1 MNSKLEALFEQPGKR
16 YLDAADLNILSQY
29 ASSIPERLKVYRL
42 LRDQEVVLLQPVA
55 DLLQQQR
62 PDLSATVLERSL
74 RNGLLL
80 LRYVALAMLMD
91 DPAYIS
97 ARLQS
102 WLPEMIQSYNSQAVD
117 LALHELL
124 SQRLAQLL
132 LAPQFNLL
140 RPSLEQAKALIARC
154 EPALEPTSAPL
165 VGQP

>member
-16 YLDAADLNILSQY
+16 YLDAADLSILSQY

-62 PDLSATVLERSL
+62 PDLSAAVLERSL

-91 DPAYIS
+91 DPAYVS

-132 LAPQFNLL
+132 LVPQFNLL
-140 RPSLEQAKALIARC
+140 RPSLEQSKALIARC

-165 VGQP
+165 IG